1 MTAIPAQVAKF
12 RSIINGY
19 KISQIIM
26 TLENLDVFAIIGS
39 GTETLK
45 DICLKVGVSE
55 KQLAPLLNSVV
66 HYGFLTK
73 EGTTYSFPD
82 DAVVLNPNHPAGQN
96 GYIRFSENVR
106 DKWLQLGTCL
116 KDDVNN
122 DYLERVTGG
131 NLKETRNFIS
141 AMHVNAIPQAK
152 YISDNYDFTGRTFL
166 DLGAGSGV
174 YSVAIGERYTDS
186 KGVLFDL
193 PGVSPITHEYVTRA
207 NLDSRLSVVPGD
219 YHDELPDGDFTD
231 VFLFA
236 VIHQESES
244 NLAELLGQIRSKLS
258 EGGRLF
264 LTSFF
269 LEENRTEPAFPA
281 LFSVEMVVMHQGGHV
296 YTYSEVESALS
307 KVGFSFERIDKV
319 PGPATLYV
327 AT

>member
-1 MTAIPAQVAKF
+1 MTTVLAQVAKF

-26 TLENLDVFAIIGS
+26 TLENLSVFAIIGGGAS
-39 GTETLK
+39 NLK

-55 KQLAPLLNSVV
+55 KKLAPLLNSVA
-66 HYGFLTK
+66 HYGYLSK
-73 EGTTYSFPD
+73 EGNTYYFPD
-82 DAVVLNPNHPAGQN
+82 DAVILNPNHPAAQN

-106 DKWLQLGTCL
+106 DKWLQLGDCL
-116 KDDVNN
+116 KDEVNIGS
-122 DYLERVTGG
+122 LERVTGG

-141 AMHVNAIPQAK
+141 AMHVNAIPQAN
-152 YISDNYDFTGRTFL
+152 YIADNYNFSGRTIL

-174 YSVAIGERYTDS
+174 YSTIIGERYEDS

-207 NLDSRLSVVPGD
+207 NLDSRFSVVSGD
-219 YHDELPDGDFTD
+219 YHNELPDGDFTD
-231 VFLFA
+231 VLLFA
-236 VIHQESES
+236 VIHQESKS
-244 NLAELLGQIRSKLS
+244 ILAELLRHIRSKLS
-258 EGGRLF
+258 GGGRFF

-269 LEENRTEPAFPA
+269 LEENRTEPTFPT
-281 LFSVEMVVMHQGGHV
+281 LFSVEMVVMHENGHV

-307 KVGFSFERIDKV
+307 EAGFSFERIDKV